1 MNYFKKKKDKK
12 EAKQLL
18 QAAKHARNMREDI
31 ADQRELETLR
41 QAEDTFKYIIK
52 TGEGNRNQAMKAL
65 EHAVDELYPFRLRK
79 GIRENVEVIIVA
91 VAAAMAIRAFFFEP
105 FKIPTGSMQ
114 PTLNGITVEQQIE
127 PGFFDNPITKL
138 PKWLI
143 TGTSYKKIQARVNGS
158 LQAIRPYR
166 DSILLNIGGIEHYVP
181 SYMQD
186 VLRIKRVYKK
196 DDVIACGRVITG
208 DQVIVNKMAYN
219 FVAPKRG
226 DVSVF
231 DTRNIKHDQVRKN
244 TFYIKRMVG
253 MPNEQIKIKDGML
266 FADTKLVDEPD
277 IFKKIMSKIKT
288 EYHGGYGNDGLLT
301 TSEDKIYL
309 DDDMYL
315 MLGDNTAP
323 GMSLD
328 GRFFGG
334 VPRRDFRGPAVF
346 VYWPFR
352 DHWGQIQ

>member
-143 TGTSYKKIQARVNGS
+143 TGTSYKKIQARANGS

-266 FADTKLVDEPD
+266 FADAKLVDEPD
-277 IFKKIMSKIKT
+277 IFKKIMNKKKV
-288 EYHGGYGNDGLLT
+288 EYQGGYGNDGLLT
-301 TSEDKIYL
+301 TSEDEIYL
-309 DDDMYL
+309 HDDMYL

>member
-1 MNYFKKKKDKK
+1 MIMLGKKRREAK

-31 ADQRELETLR
+31 ADARELETLR
-41 QAEDTFKYIIK
+41 QAEEAFCEILKS
-52 TGEGNRNQAMKAL
+52 GNGNREQAMLTL
-65 EHAVDELYPFRLRK
+65 ERAIDTVYPFRLRR
-79 GIRENVEVIIVA
+79 GARENVEVLIVA

-114 PTLNGITVEQQIE
+114 PTLNGITMEVDAER
-127 PGFFDNPITKL
+127 GFFDNPITKL
-138 PKWLI
+138 PKWLL
-143 TGTSYKKIQARVNGS
+143 TGASYKE
-158 LQAIRPYR
+158 IRAQTSGALSGVRPSR
-166 DSILLNIGGIEHYVP
+166 DSIVLSIGGVEHRVP
-181 SYMQD
+181 VYMQE
-186 VLRIKRVYKK
+186 VLALKRFYREG
-196 DDVIACGRVITG
+196 DVIASGRVITG

-219 FVAPKRG
+219 FRAPRRG

-231 DTRNIKHDQVRKN
+231 DTRNIKHEQVREN

-253 MPNEQIKIKDGML
+253 MPNERIQIADGR
-266 FADTKLVDEPD
+266 LVANGDVVNEPA
-277 IFKKIMSKIKT
+277 IFEQIAT
-288 EYHGGYGNDGLLT
+288 DPAYQGGHGLDGLLRSKT
-301 TSEDKIYL
+301 DVIELGADE
-309 DDDMYL
+309 YL
-315 MLGDNTAP
+315 MCGDNTLP

-352 DHWGQIQ
+352 EHWGVIR

>member
-1 MNYFKKKKDKK
+1 MNYFKKQKDKK

-114 PTLNGITVEQQIE
+114 PTLNGINVEEQIE

-143 TGTSYKKIQARVNGS
+143 TGTSYKKIKAKVNGS

-219 FVAPKRG
+219 FMAPKRG

-253 MPNEQIKIKDGML
+253 MPNEKIKIKDGML
-266 FADTKLVDEPD
+266 FADSKLVNEPD
-277 IFKKIMSKIKT
+277 IFKKMMSEKKT
-288 EYHGGYGNDGLLT
+288 EYQGGYGNDGLLT
-301 TSEDKIYL
+301 TFEDEIYL
-309 DDDMYL
+309 HDDMYL

-334 VPRRDFRGPAVF
+334 VPRQDFRGPAVF